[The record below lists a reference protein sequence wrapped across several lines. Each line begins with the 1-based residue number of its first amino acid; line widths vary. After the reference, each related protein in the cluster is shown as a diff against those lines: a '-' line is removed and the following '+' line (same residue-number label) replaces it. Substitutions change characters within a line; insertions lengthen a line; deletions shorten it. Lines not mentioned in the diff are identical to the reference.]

1 MESLAKIEYEI
12 GVQNFKKSMKG
23 PYSLDRITGKLLTKV
38 MQCNQQHN
46 NT

>member
-1 MESLAKIEYEI
+1 MESLAKIEAFYKYEI

-38 MQCNQQHN
+38 M
-46 NT
+46 